1 MKFVGRISYNLNKKY
16 RKVSMIILKK
26 VLKKVLKKRVIKK
39 IKNRRKK
46 FF

>member
-26 VLKKVLKKRVIKK
+26 SSKKKSYKKNKK
-39 IKNRRKK
+39 
-46 FF
+46 